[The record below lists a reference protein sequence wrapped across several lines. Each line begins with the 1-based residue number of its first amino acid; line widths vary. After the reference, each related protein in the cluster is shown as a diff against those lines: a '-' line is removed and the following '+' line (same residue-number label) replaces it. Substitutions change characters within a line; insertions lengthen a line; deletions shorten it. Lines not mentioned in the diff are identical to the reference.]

1 VTSILDGAGLQAAET
16 ARLWWFLFALCA
28 SVYLLVMA
36 MVLLAVRRRK
46 PDGPAPSEARLLRVV
61 VGASALTAAV
71 VLVVLVAS
79 ASTGRA
85 LAGLADDRGLVLNV
99 TGHQWWWDVEYED
112 PEPSRRFHVAN
123 EIHIPVGV
131 PVTLQLASNDVIHSL
146 WVPSLHGKRDLVPG
160 RRTSLSWHARR
171 PGVYRGFCAEF
182 CGHQHAHMGLLVVAQ
197 EPAEFEAWR
206 AAQLQPATAS
216 AGSRGAEIFSSV
228 GCGLCHTVRGTES
241 SGRNGPDLTHLASRR
256 TLGAVTLPNTPE
268 GLARWIHDPQAPK
281 PGNRMP
287 ASPMSDEDRAALV
300 AWLQELR

>member
-1 VTSILDGAGLQAAET
+1 
-16 ARLWWFLFALCA
+16 
-28 SVYLLVMA
+28 
-36 MVLLAVRRRK
+36 
-46 PDGPAPSEARLLRVV
+46 
-61 VGASALTAAV
+61 
-71 VLVVLVAS
+71 
-79 ASTGRA
+79 
-85 LAGLADDRGLVLNV
+85 
-99 TGHQWWWDVEYED
+99 
-112 PEPSRRFHVAN
+112 
-123 EIHIPVGV
+123 V

-206 AAQLQPATAS
+206 AAQLQLATAS